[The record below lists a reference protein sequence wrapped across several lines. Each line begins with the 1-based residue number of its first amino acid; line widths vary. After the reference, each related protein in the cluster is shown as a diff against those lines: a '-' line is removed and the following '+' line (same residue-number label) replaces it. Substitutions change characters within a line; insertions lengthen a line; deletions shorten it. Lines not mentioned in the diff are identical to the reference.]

1 MFSIKLFGENSVN
14 RRFLATKLVMPTR
27 IITLHPVLSSHGDG
41 CQLNRSHDTSL
52 QMEKKSYDCDL
63 SWSISTCIRRH
74 FDQNWYRNWTVQ
86 KNSSAISQTIDS
98 PDDPQAKRT
107 WTETIRAGSGGDMC
121 SCVISIMSYHL
132 LSYITIII
140 YIYIQTVYVQ
150 CIYIYRYVFTY
161 IYM

>member
-14 RRFLATKLVMPTR
+14 RRVLATKLGMPTR

-107 WTETIRAGSGGDMC
+107 WTETIRAGSGGWYVFMC
-121 SCVISIMSYHL
+121 HLYHV
-132 LSYITIII
+132 LSSAIIYYNYNI
-140 YIYIQTVYVQ
+140 YIYKLCTYSV
-150 CIYIYRYVFTY
+150 YIYRYVFTY